1 LVAALGVAFS
11 GMVAR
16 GTSKM
21 GSSGMHDARIQPLNH
36 RSAKDGS
43 YVLYWMQASQR
54 AEFNPA
60 LEYAIRRAGEINRGV
75 VVAFGLMT
83 GYPDANARHF
93 AFMLEG
99 LAEVEEGLRRR
110 GIRFVVCAGRP
121 DEVALA
127 LAGDAAMAVCDRG
140 YLRHQ
145 RQWRRRL
152 ANQADCQVVQVEGDV
167 VVPVETASSKPEYAA
182 RTIRPKIH
190 RHWSDFLHEI
200 AASEP
205 PKSTLRLSFK
215 DELDPSD
222 PVALLKT
229 LDVDREVAP
238 VARFRGGTGEGRRRL
253 AHFLRYKLDGYDSGR
268 SEPADARV
276 SELSPYLHFGQISPV
291 EVALKAKAARSAG
304 EADRAGF
311 LEELIVRREL
321 ACNFVQFTDN
331 YDDYACLPGWARKTL
346 AEHAGDRRP
355 QHYTRAQLEAGQTG
369 DRYWNGAMQ
378 EMRETGY
385 MHNTMRMFWGKKIIE
400 WCNTPEY
407 AYRTALYLNNKYFV
421 DGRDANSYANV
432 GWLFGLHDRPWQE
445 REVFGKV
452 RTMTAGGLDRKY
464 DMARYLE
471 RVAKLGDH
479 EQQEGARKAG

>member
-1 LVAALGVAFS
+1 
-11 GMVAR
+11 
-16 GTSKM
+16 
-21 GSSGMHDARIQPLNH
+21 MHDARIRSLNH
-36 RSAKDGS
+36 RSVKDGS

-54 AEFNPA
+54 AESNPA
-60 LEYAIRRAGEINRGV
+60 LEYAIRRADGINLGV

-83 GYPDANARHF
+83 TYPDANARHF

-99 LAEVEEGLRRR
+99 LAEVEDGLRRR
-110 GIRFVVCAGRP
+110 GIRFVVRAGRP

-127 LAGDAAMAVCDRG
+127 LAGDAAMVVCDRG
-140 YLRHQ
+140 CLRHQ
-145 RQWRRRL
+145 RQWRRRVADL
-152 ANQADCQVVQVEGDV
+152 ADCHVVQVEGDV
-167 VVPVETASSKPEYAA
+167 VVPVETASNKAEYAA

-190 RHWSDFLHEI
+190 RHWSEFLHEI
-200 AASEP
+200 AAGEP

-215 DELDPSD
+215 SELDPTD
-222 PVALLKT
+222 PARLLKT
-229 LDVDREVAP
+229 LDVDRTVAP
-238 VARFRGGTGEGRRRL
+238 VARFRGGTGEARTRL
-253 AHFLRYKLDGYDSGR
+253 AHFLRAKLDGYDGGR
-268 SEPADARV
+268 SEPAEAHV

-291 EVALKAKAARSAG
+291 EVALKAKSAG
-304 EADRAGF
+304 GADRASF

-331 YDDYACLPGWARKTL
+331 YDDYACLPGWARRTL

-355 QHYTRAQLEAGQTG
+355 QRYSRAKLEAGKTD
-369 DRYWNGAMQ
+369 DRYWNAAMQ

-400 WCNTPEY
+400 WCDTPED
-407 AYRTALYLNNKYFV
+407 AYRTALYLNNKYFL

-452 RTMTAGGLDRKY
+452 RTMTVAGLDRKY
-464 DMARYLE
+464 AMTRYVG
-471 RVAKLGDH
+471 RVAKLGEH
-479 EQQEGARKAG
+479 EQQDGARKGS